1 MDWARM
7 QSWIHLRE
15 KGFDPE
21 IPQDE
26 ERAAFVRPFFF
37 LCAEFLA

>member
-7 QSWIHLRE
+7 RFWIHLRK

-26 ERAAFVRPFFF
+26 ERGCFVRPFFF
-37 LCAEFLA
+37 CVPNF